1 MEFELKEE
9 HVLFKR
15 SIADVLQGLEPRR
28 EELIHS
34 IMKEKKFP
42 QELWEAMA
50 RAGVQG
56 CLVPEQYGGTNAG
69 LLPLTLAV
77 EEMGL
82 HGLANAMFVITAM
95 DTACIVKNGSPELKR
110 KFLPM
115 IATGEYKFCFALT
128 EPDAG
133 SNAFR
138 IQTHAKRV
146 GNSYRITGQKVFIT
160 GADVADYM
168 LLVART
174 LPFAELKAQGLSKAY
189 GISVFVVDLKSKGI
203 TLHPIPTHGIEGM
216 TQFTVHLD
224 DVEVP
229 AENLV
234 GEEHGGAMALFNSLN
249 PERILAAAMAV
260 GVSDYLLKKSVNYAK
275 SRNVFGDR
283 PIATYQALQHPLA
296 EIKIQTEA
304 ARLLTYK
311 ASWAFDKDLPPA
323 EVGMLANYAK
333 FTAAETAIRACDQ
346 AIETHGG
353 YGFSEEYGIIYF
365 WESMRL
371 LRTAPV
377 TKEMILNFVAEH
389 VLELPKGY

>member
-1 MEFELKEE
+1 MDFELSEE
-9 HVLFKR
+9 HRLFQR
-15 SIADVLQGLEPRR
+15 SVADALRSFEPRR
-28 EELIHS
+28 EELIRS
-34 IMKEKKFP
+34 IMKEKRFP

-56 CLVPEQYGGTNAG
+56 CLVPEEYGGTGAG

-77 EEMGL
+77 EQMGL
-82 HGLANAMFVITAM
+82 HGLANALFVITAM
-95 DTACIVKNGSPELKR
+95 DTACIVKNGSLELKR
-110 KFLPM
+110 RFLPG

-138 IQTHAKRV
+138 IQTHARRV

-160 GADVADYM
+160 GADISDYM

-174 LPFAELKAQGLSKAY
+174 VPYAELKAQGLPKAY
-189 GISVFVVDLKSKGI
+189 GMSVFVVDLQSRGI

-234 GEEHGGAMALFNSLN
+234 GEEHGGAMVLFNSLN

-260 GVSDYLLKKSVNYAK
+260 GVSDYLLKKSVNYAR
-275 SRNVFGDR
+275 SRCVFGDR

-304 ARLLTYK
+304 ARLLTYR
-311 ASWAFDKDLPPA
+311 AAWAFDRDLPPA

-371 LRTAPV
+371 LRTAPI